1 MVRVWTVEW
10 KHEDRY
16 EVEEY
21 TEEEMKKIAVNGE
34 GGGDETE
41 VGESNREEE
50 EEEVKMEGFRKRGK
64 KRRRTFITKMNDREM
79 EREQEE
85 RKIERELQLR
95 ILEEIMKGRKKNG
108 LPTPSELALRFRWC
122 GTRFGLASVDPE
134 PRWCGTRFRLASV
147 DPEPD
152 LLIRDA
158 RKTTDVLDRVMRE
171 REEKEQEEC
180 YPSNSPS
187 YQSPVK
193 LPTPRRL
200 WGSGGGDNRNDTE
213 RDQQREDQIQDEQD
227 VKMEGLKR
235 GKKRRRPFITKM
247 NDREME
253 SSGGAWKLIQKKTSE
268 MDVTMENLLS
278 SLNSRLGDGFGDS
291 PDSLPE
297 SSSDLSSVLSSRSSM
312 MCQSR
317 SI

>member
-1 MVRVWTVEW
+1 MV
-10 KHEDRY
+10 
-16 EVEEY
+16 
-21 TEEEMKKIAVNGE
+21 
-34 GGGDETE
+34 
-41 VGESNREEE
+41 
-50 EEEVKMEGFRKRGK
+50 
-64 KRRRTFITKMNDREM
+64 
-79 EREQEE
+79 
-85 RKIERELQLR
+85 
-95 ILEEIMKGRKKNG
+95 
-108 LPTPSELALRFRWC
+108 
-122 GTRFGLASVDPE
+122 
-134 PRWCGTRFRLASV
+134 
-147 DPEPD
+147 
-152 LLIRDA
+152 
-158 RKTTDVLDRVMRE
+158 
-171 REEKEQEEC
+171 
-180 YPSNSPS
+180 
-187 YQSPVK
+187 
-193 LPTPRRL
+193 
-200 WGSGGGDNRNDTE
+200 

-297 SSSDLSSVLSSRSSM
+297 SSSDLSAVLSSRSSM